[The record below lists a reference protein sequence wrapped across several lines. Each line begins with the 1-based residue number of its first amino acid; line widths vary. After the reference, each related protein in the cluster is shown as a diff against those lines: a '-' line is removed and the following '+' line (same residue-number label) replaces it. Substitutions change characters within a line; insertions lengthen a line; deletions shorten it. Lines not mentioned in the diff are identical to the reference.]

1 MSDCKQTE
9 KSNFQET
16 DLTSISKI
24 LKIITNAFN
33 IMQKPA
39 RQIPPPLLLVGKNLR
54 PGMSARNLAGRVIS
68 RLESDANIPMGNVFA
83 DGDNSEAKKVRVM
96 SEEIVNM
103 IQTEAK
109 VDIIIDP
116 GAIQITAAGSA
127 GPIPVVVQ
135 GANTVFAVGGGGV
148 T

>member
-1 MSDCKQTE
+1 MADCKTNE
-9 KSNFQET
+9 KSNFIDT

-24 LKIITNAFN
+24 LKIIT
-33 IMQKPA
+33 KVLKYTGTPA
-39 RQIPPPLLLVGKNLR
+39 NVIPPPLLLIGKNLR
-54 PGMSARNLAGRVIS
+54 PGMSARNLAARTIS

-109 VDIIIDP
+109 VDIAIDP

-135 GANTVFAVGGGGV
+135 GANTLFATGGGGV
-148 T
+148 S

>member
-1 MSDCKQTE
+1 MAECKQNE

-16 DLTSISKI
+16 DLSSISSI
-24 LKIITNAFN
+24 LTTILGVFKLI
-33 IMQKPA
+33 QKPA
-39 RQIPPPLLLVGKNLR
+39 KQIPPALLLVGKNLR

-109 VDIIIDP
+109 VDVAIDP

-135 GANTVFAVGGGGV
+135 GANTVFAVGAGGV
-148 T
+148 M